1 MQFEYELNSSET
13 CSEETLIQ
21 DLLKDFPTCYAIRQE
36 AVSFSIP
43 LTEFFSDLT
52 NEQMDISL

>member
-43 LTEFFSDLT
+43 LTEFFL
-52 NEQMDISL
+52 I